1 LLKIKQ
7 AKGIFLVRANHKRG
21 VNLVNLKKILICAL
35 ALTVT
40 AGSSY
45 VNAATEP
52 FKDSDVEIVDDA
64 DDSNE
69 SAVINSNTTDKAQTH
84 DRTQQRLNQR
94 NRFQHRKPGT
104 NYQKARFVK
113 LTSDETYN
121 YYLDLES
128 VTWKRVP
135 YTSSEYMADVWIR
148 MVERIPSENSYNDD
162 YESIELVSARE
173 QNISYD
179 PGDVEVLNRK
189 QYVLEHYYLRPA
201 RKQIQFLCELEVV
214 GHPQNTEAGRAYDVK
229 NWEDLIPGSIES
241 IIYKKVLATIGTWK
255 ATDMGHE
262 TFVDF
267 FEEYTRISIR

>member
-1 LLKIKQ
+1 M
-7 AKGIFLVRANHKRG
+7 
-21 VNLVNLKKILICAL
+21 NLVNLKKFLICAL
-35 ALTVT
+35 ALTIT

-45 VNAATEP
+45 VNAATAEPITDEP
-52 FKDSDVEIVDDA
+52 FI
-64 DDSNE
+64 E
-69 SAVINSNTTDKAQTH
+69 STDTSDKAQTY

-94 NRFQHRKPGT
+94 NRFQHRRPGT
-104 NYQKARFVK
+104 NYQQVRFVK

-121 YYLDLES
+121 YYLDMES

-148 MVERIPSENSYNDD
+148 MIERIPSENSYADNDD

-179 PGDVEVLNRK
+179 PGDVAVLSRK
-189 QYVLEHYYLRPA
+189 QYVLEHYYLRPS

-255 ATDMGHE
+255 ATEMGHE

>member
-1 LLKIKQ
+1 M
-7 AKGIFLVRANHKRG
+7 
-21 VNLVNLKKILICAL
+21 NLVNLKKFLIGAL
-35 ALTVT
+35 ALTIT

-45 VNAATEP
+45 VNAEKSNTNEP
-52 FKDSDVEIVDDA
+52 FTVSTETA
-64 DDSNE
+64 
-69 SAVINSNTTDKAQTH
+69 DKAQTY
-84 DRTQQRLNQR
+84 DRTERRLTQR
-94 NRFQHRKPGT
+94 NRFQHRKPGES
-104 NYQKARFVK
+104 YQQRRFVK

-135 YTSSEYMADVWIR
+135 YMASEYMADVWIR
-148 MVERIPSENSYNDD
+148 MVERIPSADSYNDNDD
-162 YESIELVSARE
+162 YEPIELVSAQE

-179 PGDVEVLNRK
+179 PGDVDVLSRK
-189 QYVLEHYYLRPA
+189 QYILEHYYLRPA
-201 RKQIQFLCELEVV
+201 KKQIQFLCELEVV

-255 ATDMGHE
+255 ATEAGHE

>member
-1 LLKIKQ
+1 MTI
-7 AKGIFLVRANHKRG
+7 
-21 VNLVNLKKILICAL
+21 
-35 ALTVT
+35 T

-45 VNAATEP
+45 VNAEKSTADEP
-52 FKDSDVEIVDDA
+52 FTVNEE
-64 DDSNE
+64 SNVTAK
-69 SAVINSNTTDKAQTH
+69 SL
-84 DRTQQRLNQR
+84 DRTQQRLTQR
-94 NRFQHRKPGT
+94 NRFQHRKPGES
-104 NYQKARFVK
+104 YQQRRFVK

-121 YYLDLES
+121 YYLDMES

-135 YTSSEYMADVWIR
+135 YMASEYMADVWIR
-148 MVERIPSENSYNDD
+148 MVERIPSAVSYNDHDD
-162 YESIELVSARE
+162 YEPIELVSARE

-179 PGDVEVLNRK
+179 PVDVEVLSRK
-189 QYVLEHYYLRPA
+189 QYVLEHYYLRPG

-255 ATDMGHE
+255 ATEMGHE
-262 TFVDF
+262 TFTDF

>member
-1 LLKIKQ
+1 M
-7 AKGIFLVRANHKRG
+7 
-21 VNLVNLKKILICAL
+21 NLVNLKKILICAL
-35 ALTVT
+35 ALAVT

-45 VNAATEP
+45 VNAATAEP
-52 FKDSDVEIVDDA
+52 VQDADVEIVDDA

-69 SAVINSNTTDKAQTH
+69 SAVINSNTADKPQTY
-84 DRTQQRLNQR
+84 DRTKQRLTQR
-94 NRFQHRKPGT
+94 NRFQHRSPNT
-104 NYQKARFVK
+104 NYQQVRFVK

-121 YYLDLES
+121 YYLDMES
-128 VTWKRVP
+128 VNWKRVP
-135 YTSSEYMADVWIR
+135 YTASEYMADVWIR
-148 MVERIPSENSYNDD
+148 MVERIPSDNSYNDD

-173 QNISYD
+173 QNVAYD
-179 PGDVEVLNRK
+179 PGDVEVLSRK
-189 QYVLEHYYLRPA
+189 QYILEHYYLRPS

-241 IIYKKVLATIGTWK
+241 IIYKKVFATIGTWK